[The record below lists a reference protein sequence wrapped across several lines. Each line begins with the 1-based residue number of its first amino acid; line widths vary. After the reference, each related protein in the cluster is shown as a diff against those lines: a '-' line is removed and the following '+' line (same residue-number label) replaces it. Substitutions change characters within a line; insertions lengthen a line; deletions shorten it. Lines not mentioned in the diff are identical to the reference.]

1 MAKKYAVA
9 AFAVLFILPL
19 SLMLTGCGDY
29 GRVDQGRV
37 IEYNKATKT
46 VTMIRDKSI
55 DPKKPDYSHLPP
67 VKYQTP
73 DNPAEMGPE
82 PRAGKRMKLDL
93 EKKQIVIYVP
103 MLNNFANINYT
114 QIERKDN
121 LASNDPAVYDDA
133 ADKAKVFPIIDQQ
146 NKTITIYSKRL
157 KTLVKFS
164 VPDEYFALPP
174 DTWENGD
181 EVRIYYKQEGKSL
194 RFMNISKTDIFKK

>member
-9 AFAVLFILPL
+9 IFAVLLILPL

-46 VTMIRDKSI
+46 ATIIRDKSI

-67 VKYQTP
+67 VKYITP
-73 DNPAEMGPE
+73 DDKAEMGPE
-82 PRAGKRMKLDL
+82 PKAGKRMKLDL
-93 EKKQIVIYVP
+93 DKKQIVIYVP

-121 LASNDPAVYDDA
+121 LASNDPAVYDNA
-133 ADKAKVFPIIDQQ
+133 ADKAKVFPIVDQQ
-146 NKTITIYSKRL
+146 NKTITIYSKRQ
-157 KTLVKFS
+157 KVLVKFS

-181 EVRIYYKQEGKSL
+181 EVRIYYKQEGKAL